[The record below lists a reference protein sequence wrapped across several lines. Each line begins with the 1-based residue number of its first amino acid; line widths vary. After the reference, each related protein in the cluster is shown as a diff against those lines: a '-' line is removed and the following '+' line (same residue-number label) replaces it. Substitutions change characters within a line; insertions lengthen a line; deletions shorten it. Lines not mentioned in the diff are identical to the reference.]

1 MDELVQ
7 TLPPLSQ
14 SDWKQMSCGESYVA
28 IAIDG
33 QGGGDSVPSERGR
46 DVHNVLAKYIAYC
59 ASKGI
64 PADWEEFNRLAAASG
79 LTAGRILDGMRDS
92 YVVDYD
98 HSFDTE
104 LTLGLDE
111 DFNPAYIVV
120 GTNHRRYT
128 ENLNQL
134 PGVEYSDKPVA
145 FICTIDHLLFS
156 DEGDRAKE
164 EDFKSTPKIFEAD
177 DEVEGVQAILYAFVA
192 FKHFPAVQRITFEFI
207 FVRYTNSR
215 RSIVFNRTQMPEM
228 QTDIARARER
238 QRIIHAIP
246 EAALALPCKQ
256 CAYCPKAKNLT
267 CSIADQ
273 NEWTTL
279 TPEQRLMSL
288 EFYRRMGEIHR
299 PILREIAA
307 VRGPVEY
314 RDGNGRLYVYGPH
327 DVAHTRYPLDA
338 SSITLLGNWMEATGE
353 NLLDGRL
360 NISST
365 KIKQLLGTQ
374 KKPVKKRAV
383 LREQFEESVIQ
394 TETKPLY
401 SVRTPDEGVVDD
413 YNQFTDQEE

>member
-1 MDELVQ
+1 
-7 TLPPLSQ
+7 
-14 SDWKQMSCGESYVA
+14 
-28 IAIDG
+28 
-33 QGGGDSVPSERGR
+33 
-46 DVHNVLAKYIAYC
+46 
-59 ASKGI
+59 
-64 PADWEEFNRLAAASG
+64 
-79 LTAGRILDGMRDS
+79 MRDS

-238 QRIIHAIP
+238 QRIIHANP

-314 RDGNGRLYVYGPH
+314 RDGNGRLYVYGSH

-383 LREQFEESVIQ
+383 LREQFEDSVIQ
-394 TETKPLY
+394 TETKPKY
-401 SVRTPDEGVVDD
+401 SVRTPDEGIVDD